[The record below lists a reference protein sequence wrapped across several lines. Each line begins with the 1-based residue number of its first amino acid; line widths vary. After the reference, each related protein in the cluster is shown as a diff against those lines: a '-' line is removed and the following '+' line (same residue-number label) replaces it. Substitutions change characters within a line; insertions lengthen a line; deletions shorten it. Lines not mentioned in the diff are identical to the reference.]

1 MEGTAAQRIATRI
14 ATLNSRTLA
23 ELGQAGRVAHAA
35 GHTGSRC
42 RAGKSPQLGTQCVRA
57 GWACR
62 RARTMHPE
70 PHTVNDLDARLARQC
85 DAPPG
90 ASQEVGFGRAGAI
103 DQKSY
108 PGDRCEQRG
117 LEHVP
122 GTFRTQPALS
132 YSY

>member
-85 DAPPG
+85 DAPPE
-90 ASQEVGFGRAGAI
+90 ASPRQRFRLAGAI
-103 DQKSY
+103 DQMSTRGHRCAELIAAM
-108 PGDRCEQRG
+108 PGIEFI
-117 LEHVP
+117 LP
-122 GTFRTQPALS
+122 
-132 YSY
+132 